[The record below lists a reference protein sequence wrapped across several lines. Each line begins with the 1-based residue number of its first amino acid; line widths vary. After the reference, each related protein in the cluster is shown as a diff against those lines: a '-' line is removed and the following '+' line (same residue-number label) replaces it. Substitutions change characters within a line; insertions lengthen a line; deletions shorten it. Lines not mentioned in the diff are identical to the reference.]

1 MKTTARMLCLAAL
14 VTALTLTSGCSS
26 KESKQPV
33 STVTDPPAAAQT
45 TAAATEEAKAEATN
59 EPEKQAEESK
69 PLNDDTSVS
78 TIEVDDNGWIALACG
93 NDYVMALQKDGTLC
107 GWGRNTYGQVGSAT
121 YKEPDVKA
129 VQPVLEHIASFATG
143 EQHTA
148 AIDENGVLYIW
159 GSNHSG
165 RLGDGTTAGRTA
177 PYQNATLLAL
187 GKKAVSAV
195 PGMNCTLVLLEDG
208 TLYGFGSN
216 SKGQLGVE
224 GSQFTLPVEVLTDVK
239 AAFTNGEFSFAIKND
254 GTVWATGSNKR
265 GQLGTGDT
273 ESLTA
278 WTQVKAPENVKTF
291 ALGEEF
297 SLALTEDGAVWAAGS
312 NKRGQ
317 LGLGVDDA
325 SVAAWTKV
333 ADGAE
338 QIFAGVETAGMLKTD
353 GTLWLWGGNKY
364 GQVGDGTAENRNA
377 PVKVMDDVQSADI
390 GDAHAAALK
399 KDGSIWVWGYNKYFQ
414 LCDGTNADSLS
425 PRQVVTH

>member
-26 KESKQPV
+26 KDSKQPA

-45 TAAATEEAKAEATN
+45 TAAATEETKADATA

-78 TIEVDDNGWIALACG
+78 TIEVDDNGWIAVSCG

-129 VQPVLEHIASFATG
+129 VQPVLEHIAAFATG

-148 AIDENGVLYIW
+148 AIDEAGVLYIW

-224 GSQFTLPVEVLTDVK
+224 GDQFTLPVEVLTDVK

-254 GTVWATGSNKR
+254 GTVWATGS
-265 GQLGTGDT
+265 
-273 ESLTA
+273 S
-278 WTQVKAPENVKTF
+278 APATRR
-291 ALGEEF
+291 A
-297 SLALTEDGAVWAAGS
+297 
-312 NKRGQ
+312 
-317 LGLGVDDA
+317 
-325 SVAAWTKV
+325 
-333 ADGAE
+333 
-338 QIFAGVETAGMLKTD
+338 
-353 GTLWLWGGNKY
+353 
-364 GQVGDGTAENRNA
+364 
-377 PVKVMDDVQSADI
+377 
-390 GDAHAAALK
+390 
-399 KDGSIWVWGYNKYFQ
+399 
-414 LCDGTNADSLS
+414 
-425 PRQVVTH
+425 

>member
-26 KESKQPV
+26 KDSKQPT
-33 STVTDPPAAAQT
+33 SAVTDPPAAAQT

-187 GKKAVSAV
+187 GKKVISAA

-265 GQLGTGDT
+265 GQLG
-273 ESLTA
+273 
-278 WTQVKAPENVKTF
+278 
-291 ALGEEF
+291 
-297 SLALTEDGAVWAAGS
+297 
-312 NKRGQ
+312 
-317 LGLGVDDA
+317 LGVDDA

-333 ADGAE
+333 ADGAQ
-338 QIFAGVETAGMLKTD
+338 QIYAGVETAGMLKED

-364 GQVGDGTAENRNA
+364 GQVGDGTTENRSA
-377 PVKVMDDVQSADI
+377 PVQVLADVQSADI

-414 LCDGTNADSLS
+414 LCDGSNADSLS